1 MKVKIALIAIPA
13 LLASTGAI
21 QATAADA
28 AQMKAG
34 QRVEVNIAGYR
45 YKGVFK
51 GYVKCN
57 DGTACATIQ
66 ADDGGKTDTRLKYIQ
81 PISGAAPAP
90 PALAQS
96 ASGAGSATAGTYT
109 CSFFAGTLQTV
120 PGFTLQA
127 GGKFADHAGG
137 GKFSYDASTGVIAF
151 SGGAWN
157 GQKAKFTGSASAQKF
172 QVLKEN
178 GSMGAVTCS
187 RK

>member
-81 PISGAAPAP
+81 PISGAAPA
-90 PALAQS
+90 S
-96 ASGAGSATAGTYT
+96 ASPCTVRIGAGSATAGTFT

-127 GGKFADHAGG
+127 GGKFRR
-137 GKFSYDASTGVIAF
+137 
-151 SGGAWN
+151 
-157 GQKAKFTGSASAQKF
+157 
-172 QVLKEN
+172 
-178 GSMGAVTCS
+178 S
-187 RK
+187 RGWRKIQL